1 MNKQDIKALYLAHG
15 FKEKRQP
22 DGSMDLNPY
31 VYEAAQAL
39 IARVTAIMGHPVGE
53 AVIGPQN
60 GAPAHKVMVYR
71 DSAASSELPVFI
83 LRHQNQASP
92 AI

>member
-1 MNKQDIKALYLAHG
+1 MNRRDIKALYLAHG
-15 FKEKRQP
+15 YKEKQQP

-39 IARVTAIMGHPVGE
+39 IARVASIMGHPVGE
-53 AVIGPQN
+53 ALIGPHA
-60 GAPAHKVMVYR
+60 GAPARKMMLYR

-83 LRHQNQASP
+83 TREIRA
-92 AI
+92 